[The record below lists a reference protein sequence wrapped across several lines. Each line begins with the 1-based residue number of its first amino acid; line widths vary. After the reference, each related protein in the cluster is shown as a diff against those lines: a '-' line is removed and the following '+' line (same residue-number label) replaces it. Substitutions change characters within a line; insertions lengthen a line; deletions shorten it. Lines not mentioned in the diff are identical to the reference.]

1 MVGGGIRT
9 GVTDQAA
16 DRALRLNRHILDG
29 AVCKRDLGIDRAVV
43 RFVIAGCPADQTAD
57 ARVAGADNFA
67 VLQMAVIQFDSR
79 HGIHAVDKCAD
90 SQIIRCLVDI
100 RTSNGQ
106 ILDHNAGFARK
117 AARKQGGAQAGDGL
131 AVAVQGDDAL
141 TMVSIHTHRRPVL
154 TGHIDVVQ
162 QLDHGVAGFVCGRKG
177 VGEGG
182 VIRIANLC
190 FAFGFQRKNIVL
202 CALPRKRIG
211 EFDLIAA
218 AVLHRRAG
226 GQGCCSFGNRVE
238 RGGAFRLG
246 VVIRHKMEL
255 VFIRVSAEIQ
265 TNILDAGI
273 ARLCCDIKCVAGRSN
288 SARDVPLRN
297 VLKLHR
303 AGAGDGVAGEVDGGQ
318 RLEVVTLPLVVVLLP
333 VAVGGT
339 DPRRVGVVR
348 RIRVFVIIERA
359 AVEGQR
365 LRGDRA
371 DDDAVEG
378 AAVELQLAQLAP
390 RAGVELV
397 VEAHDVIERGA
408 LKGHVGVGGDSQ
420 QQGRTDVV
428 DVVVASH
435 IAGDLAADKD
445 DVLAVRAVVLLAQIA
460 VGVVAVQDVAIL
472 DLPRRVVSLTVAEY
486 AVLVIAV
493 VADGDVHGALET
505 LLRLDVLITGH
516 HAQLFE
522 GVGVGRGAFV
532 IRRCRIRTR
541 HGRAAVERFGRGGRL
556 AVLGDDFFGRG
567 TTLGRALCPLC
578 IRRGDYAQEHGQR
591 QQQRQELACY
601 VFHSFPPI
609 RFLG

>member
-43 RFVIAGCPADQTAD
+43 LVVIAGCPANQTAD
-57 ARVAGADNFA
+57 ARAAGADNFA
-67 VLQMAVIQFDSR
+67 VLQMAVIQFDSS

-90 SQIIRCLVDI
+90 SLIIRCVVDI

-218 AVLHRRAG
+218 AVLHCRAG

-371 DDDAVEG
+371 DDDAVES

-390 RAGVELV
+390 RGGVELV
-397 VEAHDVIERGA
+397 VEAHDVVERDA

-420 QQGRTDVV
+420 QQARADVV
-428 DVVVASH
+428 DALIARD
-435 IAGDLAADKD
+435 IAGNGAVDED
-445 DVLAVRAVVLLAQIA
+445 DVLAVRAVVSFIKIA
-460 VGVVAVQDVAIL
+460 VGVVAVQDAAIL
-472 DLPRRVVSLTVAEY
+472 GLTRLVVSLAVAEY
-486 AVLVIAV
+486 AVLFVAV
-493 VADGDVHGALET
+493 LADGDVHRTIKT
-505 LLRLDVLITGH
+505 LLRLDILVAGH
-516 HAQLFE
+516 RAQLSE
-522 GVGVGRGAFV
+522 GVGIVFAAV
-532 IRRCRIRTR
+532 ANRRCRVRTR

-556 AVLGDDFFGRG
+556 ADLGDDFFG
-567 TTLGRALCPLC
+567 
-578 IRRGDYAQEHGQR
+578 
-591 QQQRQELACY
+591 
-601 VFHSFPPI
+601 
-609 RFLG
+609 